1 MEENKF
7 KNYLSMICSIVNRNY
22 NFSVAI
28 NSIEF
33 YGIRKYSEENVYKI
47 TMTCGKKSLI
57 FYIEEPAFEHWD
69 EVPWS
74 GQRSFRPADWDN
86 WPEDKKLIVAWC
98 WCIYKYCTVYSHQN
112 YEEDPP
118 EILE

>member
-33 YGIRKYSEENVYKI
+33 YGLRKYSEDKTYKI
-47 TMTCGKKSLI
+47 TILCERYFLT
-57 FYIEEPAFEHWD
+57 FYAEEEAFETWGN
-69 EVPWS
+69 VPWS
-74 GQRSFRPADWDN
+74 GQTKFRPDN
-86 WPEDKKLIVAWC
+86 WKEWPEDKKLIVAWC
-98 WCIYKYCTVYSHQN
+98 WCLYKYCTVYSHQN